1 MNKVSIFGGLGS
13 QMFQFALAI
22 VLDVEG
28 IPTKISIRNFFVY
41 NHHQGFELS
50 KVFSVPLRP
59 IDKIK
64 ILFLEWGAPFWKLKL
79 IRSLMKKMIH
89 IYNRF
94 DNPKFFEQDEFIY
107 SPAVFEQKN
116 SMIIGT
122 WQSEKYLMNHQNLI
136 REVFNFNKPKDY
148 KNSTLSKEIMDSNS
162 VAIHIRRGD
171 YTSQEWKSSHMV
183 ITDPKYYKDSIAKLR
198 SSLVNPVFY
207 FFSDDI
213 YWIRNNF
220 KGDDFVFVS
229 HNKNGNSY
237 IDMYLMS
244 LCKHFIIA
252 NSTFSWW
259 AAWLSNNPDKL
270 VIMPEPWL
278 INIQTP
284 GIYPESW
291 FPVIV
296 EFDQVSA

>member
-28 IPTKISIRNFFVY
+28 VPTKISIRNFFVD

-59 IDKIK
+59 MDKIK
-64 ILFLEWGAPFWKLKL
+64 ISLLEWGAPFWKLRMVRWFMNKVV
-79 IRSLMKKMIH
+79 K

-94 DNPKFFEQDEFIY
+94 DNPKFLEKQEFIFND
-107 SPAVFEQKN
+107 SVFDQKN

-122 WQSEKYLMNHQNLI
+122 WQSELYIIKHQSLI
-136 REVFNFNKPKDY
+136 REVFNFNKPRDH
-148 KNSTLSKEIMDSNS
+148 KNLILSKQILNSNS

-171 YTSQEWKSSHMV
+171 YTSHEWKSSHMV
-183 ITDPKYYKDSIAKLR
+183 ITDPKYYMDSITKLR
-198 SSLVNPVFY
+198 TKLINPTFY
-207 FFSDDI
+207 FFSDDFL
-213 YWIRNNF
+213 WIQENF
-220 KGDDFVFVS
+220 KGNDFVFVS
-229 HNKNGNSY
+229 NNKNGNSY

-259 AAWLSNNPDKL
+259 AAWLSNNPEKL

-278 INIQTP
+278 KNIQTP

-291 FPVIV
+291 LPVSV
-296 EFDQVSA
+296 ELEQVSA

>member
-41 NHHQGFELS
+41 KHHQGFELS

-59 IDKIK
+59 IDKVK
-64 ILFLEWGAPFWKLKL
+64 ISLLELGAPFWKLKTVRFLMSKL
-79 IRSLMKKMIH
+79 IGF
-89 IYNRF
+89 YNQF
-94 DNPKFFEQDEFIY
+94 DKNKFYEKDEFINN
-107 SPAVFEQKN
+107 SSVFKQKN
-116 SMIIGT
+116 SMIIGK
-122 WQSEKYLMNHQNLI
+122 WQSEAYLINHQKLI
-136 REVFNFNKPKDY
+136 REVFNFKKPRDY
-148 KNSTLSKEIMDSNS
+148 KNMTLSKNILDSNS

-171 YTSQEWKSSHMV
+171 YTSQEWKSSHLV
-183 ITDPKYYKDSIAKLR
+183 ITGPKYYLDSIAMLR
-198 SSLVNPVFY
+198 SKLNNPIFY

-213 YWIRNNF
+213 SWIKNNF
-220 KGDDFVFVS
+220 NGDDFVFVS
-229 HNKNGNSY
+229 HNKNEKSY

-259 AAWLSNNPDKL
+259 AAWLSNSPDKL

-278 INIQTP
+278 KNIQTP
-284 GIYPESW
+284 GIYPETW
-291 FPVIV
+291 HPVSV
-296 EFDQVSA
+296 ELDQVSA

>member
-1 MNKVSIFGGLGS
+1 MNKVSIYGGLGN

-59 IDKIK
+59 IDKVK
-64 ILFLEWGAPFWKLKL
+64 IFLLEWGAPVWKLKL
-79 IRSLMKKMIH
+79 VRWFMSRFIN
-89 IYNRF
+89 IYNKY
-94 DNPKFFEQDEFIY
+94 DNSKFNEKGEFIY
-107 SPAVFEQKN
+107 DSTVFNVKN

-122 WQSEKYLMNHQNLI
+122 WQSEGYLINHEKLI
-136 REVFNFNKPKDY
+136 KEVFNFNKPKDY
-148 KNSTLSKEIMDSNS
+148 KNSTLSKKIFDSNS
-162 VAIHIRRGD
+162 VAVHVRRGD
-171 YTSQEWKSSHMV
+171 YTSMEWKSSHMV
-183 ITDPKYYKDSIAKLR
+183 ITDPKYYIDSIAKLR
-198 SSLVNPVFY
+198 SKLVNPVFY

-213 YWIRNNF
+213 SWIKNNF

-259 AAWLSNNPDKL
+259 AAWLSTNPDKL

-278 INIQTP
+278 KNIQTP

-291 FPVIV
+291 LPVSV
-296 EFDQVSA
+296 DLEQVSA

>member
-1 MNKVSIFGGLGS
+1 MNKVSIYGGLGN

-64 ILFLEWGAPFWKLKL
+64 ISFLEWGAPFWKLK
-79 IRSLMKKMIH
+79 IVRWLMNKVIVLYDKS
-89 IYNRF
+89 
-94 DNPKFFEQDEFIY
+94 DNPKFFEKQEFIY
-107 SPAVFEQKN
+107 NSSVFNQKN

-122 WQSEKYLMNHQNLI
+122 WQSEGYLKNHQNLI

-148 KNSTLSKEIMDSNS
+148 KNSILSKEICNSNS
-162 VAIHIRRGD
+162 VAVHVRRGD

-183 ITDPKYYKDSIAKLR
+183 ITDNKYYKDSISKLR
-198 SSLVNPVFY
+198 SELDNPIFY

-213 YWIRNNF
+213 SWVKKNF

-278 INIQTP
+278 KNIQTP

-291 FPVIV
+291 LPVSV
-296 EFDQVSA
+296 DLVQVSA

>member
-1 MNKVSIFGGLGS
+1 MNKVSIYGGLGN

-59 IDKIK
+59 IDKVK
-64 ILFLEWGAPFWKLKL
+64 IFMLERGAFFWKLKAVRWFMNKL
-79 IRSLMKKMIH
+79 IRF
-89 IYNRF
+89 YNRF
-94 DNPKFFEQDEFIY
+94 DKFKFYEEEEFIFN
-107 SPAVFEQKN
+107 SSVFDQKK

-122 WQSEKYLMNHQNLI
+122 WQSEGYLINHRNLI
-136 REVFNFNKPKDY
+136 KEVFNFNKPKDY
-148 KNSTLSKEIMDSNS
+148 KNSILSKEICNSNS
-162 VAIHIRRGD
+162 VAVHVRRGD
-171 YTSQEWKSSHMV
+171 YTSHEWKSSHLV
-183 ITDPKYYKDSIAKLR
+183 ITDPKYYTDSIDNLR
-198 SSLVNPVFY
+198 SKLVNPVFY

-213 YWIRNNF
+213 SWVRNNF
-220 KGDDFVFVS
+220 KGNDFVFVS
-229 HNKNGNSY
+229 HNKNENSY

-278 INIQTP
+278 KNIQTP

-291 FPVIV
+291 LPVSV
-296 EFDQVSA
+296 DMEQFSA

>member
-28 IPTKISIRNFFVY
+28 IPTKISIRNFFVD

-59 IDKIK
+59 MDKIK
-64 ILFLEWGAPFWKLKL
+64 ISLLEWGAPFWRLKVVRWFMNKL
-79 IRSLMKKMIH
+79 IK
-89 IYNRF
+89 IYNKF
-94 DNPKFFEQDEFIY
+94 DIPKFYEEQEFMFN
-107 SPAVFEQKN
+107 SSVFDQKK

-122 WQSEKYLMNHQNLI
+122 WQSEGYIIKHRNLI
-136 REVFNFNKPKDY
+136 KEVFNFKKPKDR
-148 KNSTLSKEIMDSNS
+148 KNSILSKEILNSNS

-171 YTSQEWKSSHMV
+171 YTSHEWKSSHMV
-183 ITDPKYYKDSIAKLR
+183 ISDPKYYIDSIAKMRTQLH
-198 SSLVNPVFY
+198 NPIFY

-213 YWIRNNF
+213 PWIKENF
-220 KGDDFVFVS
+220 KGKDFVFVS
-229 HNKNGNSY
+229 HNKSGNSY

-259 AAWLSNNPDKL
+259 AAWLSSNPGKL

-278 INIQTP
+278 KNIQTP

-291 FPVIV
+291 LPVSV
-296 EFDQVSA
+296 ELEQVSA

>member
-28 IPTKISIRNFFVY
+28 IPTKISIRNFFVD

-59 IDKIK
+59 IDKVK
-64 ILFLEWGAPFWKLKL
+64 IFLLKWGAPFWKLKL
-79 IRSLMKKMIH
+79 VRWFMSKVINL
-89 IYNRF
+89 YNRF
-94 DNPKFFEQDEFIY
+94 DNPKFHEKQEFIFD
-107 SPAVFEQKN
+107 PLVFDQKN

-122 WQSEKYLMNHQNLI
+122 WQSEGYLIKHHNLI
-136 REVFNFNKPKDY
+136 KEVFNFNKPKDY
-148 KNSTLSKEIMDSNS
+148 KNSILSKEILNSNS

-171 YTSQEWKSSHMV
+171 YTSLEWKSSHMV
-183 ITDPKYYKDSIAKLR
+183 INDPKYYMDSIAKLR
-198 SSLVNPVFY
+198 SKLDNPIFY

-213 YWIRNNF
+213 LWIKNNF
-220 KGDDFVFVS
+220 KGQDFVFVS
-229 HNKNGNSY
+229 HNKSGNSY

-259 AAWLSNNPDKL
+259 AAWLSNSPDKL

-278 INIQTP
+278 KNIQTP

-291 FPVIV
+291 WAVPV
-296 EFDQVSA
+296 ELDQVSA